1 MTKSVNYMSDDDKK
15 YIAVINPIPD
25 WDGFDKLISYLEN
38 NYQTKIL
45 NSFDGPGAR
54 RWIAEVNEKIVEL
67 IHDDGFGNYFLAPT
81 VESEEMV
88 REIGE
93 DLEKRLKNIEE

>member
-1 MTKSVNYMSDDDKK
+1 MTKQVLFLRDEEKK
-15 YIAVINPIPD
+15 YTAVIYSIPD
-25 WDGFDKLISYLEN
+25 WDGFDKLIAYLEN

-45 NSFDGPGAR
+45 TSADGPGAR
-54 RWIAEVNEKIVEL
+54 RWIVEVNEKIIEL
-67 IHDDGFGNYFLAPT
+67 IHDDGYGNYFLAPT

-93 DLEKRLKNIEE
+93 DLERRLKDIEE

>member
-1 MTKSVNYMSDDDKK
+1 MRNKAKNH
-15 YIAVINPIPD
+15 IAVIDPISD
-25 WDGFDKLISYLEN
+25 WDGFDELIGYLEK

-54 RWIAEVNEKIVEL
+54 RWIAEINEKIIEL
-67 IHDDGFGNYFLAPT
+67 IHDDGFGNYFLSPT
-81 VESEEMV
+81 VASEEMV

-93 DLEKRLKNIEE
+93 DLEKRLKKSEE